1 MYPSRLHGFGG
12 IGIKGHEVLLRAA
25 PQILRS
31 TPGTQLFVVGDEMSG
46 SGEYRRGLEA
56 SAIALGLAGHVHFI
70 GHRTDITSVLAGLD
84 VVVNPSMEE
93 SACYTM
99 VEALLMERG
108 VVASNVGGLPDT
120 VQHGETGLLVPPGD
134 PAALAAA
141 VTELLAD
148 PGRRREMGRLG
159 RARCLRQFDI
169 AVTVAKLETLYRNTL
184 EPAAAGQ
191 ARRMKAAA
199 MIGSPA
205 PARPGRGLR
214 ILQVT
219 ATSVGGAW
227 FYDQVTGL
235 TRLGH
240 SVLAVLPGAG
250 PLHDRLRAAGIPVE
264 IIPFQGKRLGQLPR
278 VTVAEL
284 RLLRLVRAF
293 RPDVIHAHLLKA
305 VMSCRLAAL
314 GYSSALRVS
323 QLPGTVHLHSPL
335 LRWLDCSTLSRDDV
349 VIGSCQAIADRYR
362 AMGARTVAVSYYGC
376 DVRRIDPHVSGTGF
390 RREFG
395 LADGTPTVGMIAHM
409 YATRMRAFRGTG
421 VKGHEVFLDAV
432 PLILRRV
439 PDARLFVVG
448 DELAGDGGYRRAL
461 EDRGAALG
469 VAGNLRFIGH
479 RTDITSVLAG
489 LDVVVNPSMEESA
502 SYAMV
507 EALLMERGVVA
518 SNVGGLPDTVQH
530 GETGLLVPPGDP
542 AALAAAV
549 TELLADPGRRRE
561 MGRLGRARCLRQ
573 FDISRHRGQ
582 CGGRLPSGAP

>member
-1 MYPSRLHGFGG
+1 
-12 IGIKGHEVLLRAA
+12 
-25 PQILRS
+25 
-31 TPGTQLFVVGDEMSG
+31 
-46 SGEYRRGLEA
+46 
-56 SAIALGLAGHVHFI
+56 
-70 GHRTDITSVLAGLD
+70 
-84 VVVNPSMEE
+84 
-93 SACYTM
+93 
-99 VEALLMERG
+99 
-108 VVASNVGGLPDT
+108 
-120 VQHGETGLLVPPGD
+120 
-134 PAALAAA
+134 
-141 VTELLAD
+141 
-148 PGRRREMGRLG
+148 
-159 RARCLRQFDI
+159 
-169 AVTVAKLETLYRNTL
+169 
-184 EPAAAGQ
+184 
-191 ARRMKAAA
+191 MKAAA
-199 MIGSPA
+199 MIVPRA
-205 PARPGRGLR
+205 PAQPDRGLR
-214 ILQVT
+214 VLQVT

-235 TRLGH
+235 ARLGH

-264 IIPFQGKRLGQLPR
+264 IISFQGKRLSQLPR

-376 DVRRIDPHVSGTGF
+376 DVRRIDPQVSGTGF

-573 FDISRHRGQ
+573 FDISTTVASVQAIYRQALHELPRT
-582 CGGRLPSGAP
+582 RLDTGPDQG